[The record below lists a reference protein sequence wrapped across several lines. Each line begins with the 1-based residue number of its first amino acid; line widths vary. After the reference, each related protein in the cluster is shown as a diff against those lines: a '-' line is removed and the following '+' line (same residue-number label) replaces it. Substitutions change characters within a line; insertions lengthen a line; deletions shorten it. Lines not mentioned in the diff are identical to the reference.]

1 MIKIIF
7 TLVNIILLQLTINLY
22 AATIVVTSTADSGPG
37 SLRQALFDASSED
50 EILFDTTIFTPGTP
64 GVIYLTSPLPSLTQG
79 NIIIDAVNVGVVL
92 DGSNIDDDVNGLN
105 IVSDRNWIMGLE
117 IRGFYNGINIGS
129 GGSNNLIGGLFTGA
143 EGENTIYNNKNNGI
157 SIGNNAI
164 SNALLS
170 NIIYGNGN
178 LRIDLGNDGVTQND
192 PFDPDS
198 GANNLQNFPVIISAG
213 MDESDW
219 LDFLYIKYQVD
230 SDPQYSS
237 YPLYI
242 QFFHGDNSSPPI
254 PSYGGYYYID
264 DQYTETDYYNVIK
277 EYKFGM
283 ASELNFSIGD
293 SVVCTVTDFYG
304 NTSEFS
310 RISVISSITSIADNH
325 LPAQLKLYQ
334 NYPNPFNSE
343 TTIPFSIHK
352 PSNVSI
358 KIFNIN
364 GREIETVIDQ
374 NLTPGNHTAKWN
386 AGTFSSGMYYYQLKV
401 DRFIET
407 KKLLL
412 IK

>member
-1 MIKIIF
+1 M
-7 TLVNIILLQLTINLY
+7 
-22 AATIVVTSTADSGPG
+22 
-37 SLRQALFDASSED
+37 DASSED

-64 GVIYLTSPLPSLTQG
+64 GVIYLTSSLPSLTQG
-79 NIIIDAVNVGVVL
+79 HIIIDAGNAGVVL
-92 DGSNIDDDVNGLN
+92 DGSNIYDNVNGLN
-105 IVSDRNWIMGLE
+105 IVSGGNVIMGLE
-117 IRGFYNGINIGS
+117 IRGFYNGISIES
-129 GGSNNLIGGLFTGA
+129 EGSNNLIGGLFSGA
-143 EGENTIYNNKNNGI
+143 ENTIYNNKNNGI
-157 SIGNNAI
+157 SIGNNSI
-164 SNALLS
+164 LNPLIS

-192 PFDPDS
+192 PSDPDS

-264 DQYTETDYYNVIK
+264 DQYTETDYYNGIK
-277 EYKFGM
+277 EYKFGL

-293 SVVCTVTDFYG
+293 SVVCTATDFYG
-304 NTSEFS
+304 STSEFS
-310 RISVISSITSIADNH
+310 SVSVIQSITGIAENQ

-343 TTIPFSIHK
+343 TTIPFSIHE

-358 KIFNIN
+358 KIFDIN

-374 NLTPGNHTAKWN
+374 NLTPGNHSAKWN
-386 AGTFSSGMYYYQLKV
+386 AGTFSSGMYHYQLKV
-401 DRFIET
+401 DRFVET